1 MGPDGRTTDTTFSVA
16 VGERPALLLTALAE
30 LLRSGGIAVTSTATS
45 PAALERRLR
54 RDTPDVVLVDAAL
67 GTGEA
72 PLAFVEGLR
81 RASPG
86 TALVVLV
93 DELTPALA
101 HAALDHEVAGVVLG
115 SGDVEDVA
123 RSLAQVAAGHSV
135 FPAGWLAA
143 VHRAENQSLF
153 ARLSQRQLEVLELIA
168 AGLDNA
174 RIAQRLN
181 ISRNTVKFHVRVIYE
196 RLGVTNRVQAS
207 LLLGEALAGVTP
219 GPTAPPERVV
229 PGGLRE
235 RPAPTRLRSQTA
247 RPRVPAGAVRS

>member
-1 MGPDGRTTDTTFSVA
+1 MDGRKAATTFSVA
-16 VGERPALLLTALAE
+16 VGERPALLLSALAA
-30 LLRSGGIAVTSTATS
+30 LLRSGGLDVVSTATS
-45 PAALERRLR
+45 PAALERCLR

-67 GTGEA
+67 GGGEA

-81 RASPG
+81 RASPR
-86 TALVVLV
+86 TAAVVLV

-101 HAALDHEVAGVVLG
+101 HAGLDHEVAGVVLG
-115 SGDVEDVA
+115 SGDIEDIVV
-123 RSLAQVAAGHSV
+123 SLAQVAAGHSV

-143 VHRAENQSLF
+143 VHQAESQSLF
-153 ARLSQRQLEVLELIA
+153 VQLSQRQLEVLELIA

-207 LLLGEALAGVTP
+207 LLLGEALASGPHGARARPPIRVARGGVRDGSP
-219 GPTAPPERVV
+219 
-229 PGGLRE
+229 
-235 RPAPTRLRSQTA
+235 PTRLRSQTA
-247 RPRVPAGAVRS
+247 RPPVPVGAGRS